1 MIVDHGSDIP
11 PYRQIADYL
20 REQILSGKIA
30 PRQQL
35 PSIRTLTQEYGVA
48 RTTAHKALHALV
60 NDGLARVEKG
70 WGVFVLPVADRP
82 TMTDRGLADH

>member
-11 PYRQIADYL
+11 PYRQIANYL

-30 PRQQL
+30 ARQQL

-48 RTTAHKALHALV
+48 RTTAQKALRALV

-70 WGVFVLPVADRP
+70 WGVFVLPEEDRP
-82 TMTDRGLADH
+82 KGEGSESR